1 MRPYDKIFFVC
12 TSNTLLSPIAEGIYR
27 SEAAVYMPEP
37 YSRGLVVLFEEPISP
52 NVNLLLSKHE
62 MTPGNHSQSM
72 QLQKEELTDKTL
84 ILTMTFPEKVQF
96 LETYGDGYA
105 VYTLGEFAGV
115 ETDVSDPYGAEEEAY
130 EKCFEEIE
138 ERIRLTIHRLEEE
151 EKDDSIG

>member
-1 MRPYDKIFFVC
+1 MHIQHVAKSHRRRDLPFGGGCLYAGAIF
-12 TSNTLLSPIAEGIYR
+12 
-27 SEAAVYMPEP
+27 
-37 YSRGLVVLFEEPISP
+37 
-52 NVNLLLSKHE
+52 VNLLLSKHE

>member
-52 NVNLLLSKHE
+52 KVNLLLSKHE

-96 LETYGDGYA
+96 
-105 VYTLGEFAGV
+105 LGEFAGV

-151 EKDDSIG
+151 EKNDSIG

>member
-37 YSRGLVVLFEEPISP
+37 YSRGLVVLFE
-52 NVNLLLSKHE
+52 
-62 MTPGNHSQSM
+62 SM

-130 EKCFEEIE
+130 EKCFEEIA

>member
-1 MRPYDKIFFVC
+1 MV
-12 TSNTLLSPIAEGIYR
+12 SLLMIYF
-27 SEAAVYMPEP
+27 
-37 YSRGLVVLFEEPISP
+37 L
-52 NVNLLLSKHE
+52 
-62 MTPGNHSQSM
+62 
-72 QLQKEELTDKTL
+72 
-84 ILTMTFPEKVQF
+84 KVQF

>member
-52 NVNLLLSKHE
+52 KVNLLLSKHE

-96 LETYGDGYA
+96 LENVWRWLCGLYFGGICRSRDGC
-105 VYTLGEFAGV
+105 VRSVRSGRG
-115 ETDVSDPYGAEEEAY
+115 
-130 EKCFEEIE
+130 
-138 ERIRLTIHRLEEE
+138 
-151 EKDDSIG
+151 SI

>member
-52 NVNLLLSKHE
+52 KVNLLLSKHE

-105 VYTLGEFAGV
+105 VYTLGE
-115 ETDVSDPYGAEEEAY
+115 Y

>member
-27 SEAAVYMPEP
+27 SKAAVYMPKP

-52 NVNLLLSKHE
+52 KVNLLLSKHE

-130 EKCFEEIE
+130 EKCFEEIA

>member
-52 NVNLLLSKHE
+52 KVNLLLSKHE

-72 QLQKEELTDKTL
+72 QLQKD
-84 ILTMTFPEKVQF
+84 
-96 LETYGDGYA
+96 
-105 VYTLGEFAGV
+105 
-115 ETDVSDPYGAEEEAY
+115 GAEEEAY
-130 EKCFEEIE
+130 EKCFEEIA

>member
-1 MRPYDKIFFVC
+1 MHIQHVAKSHRRRDLPFGGGCLYAGAIF
-12 TSNTLLSPIAEGIYR
+12 E
-27 SEAAVYMPEP
+27 
-37 YSRGLVVLFEEPISP
+37 RGLVVLFEEPISP
-52 NVNLLLSKHE
+52 KVNLLLSKHE

-130 EKCFEEIE
+130 EKCFEEIA